1 MFLNVVSLLVG
12 FLCLFVVVLML
23 FNPKPNRKTNV
34 YLIMI
39 LFVAGLQRFVNAIE
53 VLGFT
58 TITYSPLKIRLTVAF
73 FIVPIYYLFFR
84 RLIRR
89 NSKLKKEL
97 LHFILPT
104 VLILIDILMVDYK
117 LSYLLYLAF
126 TLFYFVSIM
135 LLVKELIQMKKLSMF
150 EKGNYKTIRTW
161 ALLITIVTFL
171 LVVYSNYFLF
181 SEAKPRISLNVFY
194 RISSLLWLAVLI
206 YMFRNP
212 IIIFGENNL
221 LKSLQ
226 KNAPQD
232 LLIWNVKPLKVIE
245 EKDLIVY
252 NAIKARIDT
261 ILMDIQVLQKSVP
274 LIAKITLTAD
284 ALAKEIKIPRRHLE
298 LIFKYYCHYSIND
311 FSNLVKINYVVTLI
325 NEGYLESYTVASLGE
340 KCLFNSRFTFSKNFK
355 KFIGVSVSDF
365 VNTNVNSKLF
375 FGKKLSEIV

>member
-261 ILMDIQVLQKSVP
+261 ILMDIQVLQESVP

-311 FSNLVKINYVVTLI
+311 FSNLVKINYAVTLI

-365 VNTNVNSKLF
+365 VNT
-375 FGKKLSEIV
+375 ITH

>member
-23 FNPKPNRKTNV
+23 FNSKPNRKTNF

-39 LFVAGLQRFVNAIE
+39 LFVAGLQRFANAIE
-53 VLGFT
+53 VLEFT
-58 TITYSPLKIRLTVAF
+58 TITYSPLKIRMPFAF
-73 FIVPIYYLFFR
+73 YIVPIYYLFFR
-84 RLIRR
+84 RLIRKS
-89 NSKLKKEL
+89 SKLKKEL

-126 TLFYFVSIM
+126 TLFYFVSIL

-161 ALLITIVTFL
+161 ALLMTLITFL

-181 SEAKPRISLNVFY
+181 SEAKPRINLNGFY
-194 RISSLLWLAVLI
+194 RISSLLWLAALV

-245 EKDLIVY
+245 EKDLVVY
-252 NAIKARIDT
+252 NAVKARIDM
-261 ILMDIQVLQKSVP
+261 ILRDIQVLQKSVP
-274 LIAKITLTAD
+274 LISTITLTAD
-284 ALAKEIKIPRRHLE
+284 TLAKELKIPRRHLE
-298 LIFKYYCHYSIND
+298 LVFKYYCHYSIND
-311 FSNLVKINYVVTLI
+311 FSNLVKINYAVTLI

-340 KCLFNSRFTFSKNFK
+340 RCLFNSRFTFSKNFK
-355 KFIGVSVSDF
+355 KFIGISVSDF

-375 FGKKLSEIV
+375 F